1 MGLAHETHQGV
12 VRTKQRLRDLYW
24 WPGMDMCVQ
33 EIIRTC
39 GSYQVN
45 DKSAK
50 THPAPLQP
58 IPLPDA
64 PWQNVGIDIVGP
76 FESAN
81 WDCRF
86 AVRLTYYYTKW
97 PEVAFTS
104 TITTAAITTFLSTV
118 FSRFG
123 NPTELV
129 SDNGTQFT
137 SS

>member
-1 MGLAHETHQGV
+1 MAIRACGPC
-12 VRTKQRLRDLYW
+12 RL
-24 WPGMDMCVQ
+24 
-33 EIIRTC
+33 
-39 GSYQVN
+39 N

-50 THPAPLQP
+50 THAAPLQP

-64 PWQNVGIDIVGP
+64 PWQKVGMDIVGP
-76 FESAN
+76 FESAS

-86 AVRLTYYYTKW
+86 AVTLVDYYTKW

-104 TITTAAITTFLSTV
+104 TITTAAITSFLSTV
-118 FSRFG
+118 FARFG

-137 SS
+137 SSEFAEYL